1 MKNLCFAAAFAA
13 CALVPSAAS
22 AGDTHFRWGV
32 GGGTGYFAPA
42 GLVDFNVGLRLGA
55 QFNEKM
61 GVYGELGSVFGFGF
75 GGSVSENGAS
85 LRAKA
90 VGLYGLTPVF
100 EYSFGGGFIGGGP
113 VLARGSWVAV
123 KQSADDQ
130 GNVSQ
135 SAYVAG
141 GSFVPGLDFRVG
153 AIAGKADE
161 RGRRKGFSIA
171 LDTKMLLAKVTS
183 VDQNVS
189 GSNVSQGVEVGK
201 STVGITPMLV
211 FGFDAR

>member
-141 GSFVPGLDFRVG
+141 GSFVPGLDFRDGRLAVSG
-153 AIAGKADE
+153 WTESSDLDLPRLGSLLTGFPCPGVKRARRARSGVT
-161 RGRRKGFSIA
+161 RTGRRW
-171 LDTKMLLAKVTS
+171 LH
-183 VDQNVS
+183 
-189 GSNVSQGVEVGK
+189 
-201 STVGITPMLV
+201 
-211 FGFDAR
+211 R